1 MKKWFISIKLF
12 YWQNRREPLDH
23 LASWVLVGCCCEG
36 NRSKGDAV
44 LLFGLSEK
52 TKQPNVKIT
61 SNVISLETCKYA
73 EA

>member
-1 MKKWFISIKLF
+1 MKNGLFRSNCFIGK
-12 YWQNRREPLDH
+12 REGNLLDH

-73 EA
+73 KA